1 LENEIEQGTMMS
13 NKLSTKSMTLYAV
26 LILVAIVYLIPY
38 YIIIRN
44 ALMTQ
49 KEVAAFDWILWP
61 GQMRWSNLVDLF
73 NDPIAP
79 MGVGLKN
86 SAIVSLFQVAGQL
99 IVTAMAG
106 YGLARVR
113 YRWADAVFYL
123 ILGALM
129 VPSAA
134 IFVQTFLVVAQLGW
148 VSTYQG
154 LIIPAM
160 FYVFSAFIFRQ
171 FFLDFP
177 QELEDAARVDG
188 LGTFGIFWRIVVPNS
203 VGVFTALGT
212 IGLIRSWNAF
222 LWPLVVGQSR
232 DTWTSQVVISTFMTA
247 QTVNLPAIFMGAA
260 VSILPVLLIFF
271 VVQRYIVEGVKTTGI
286 K

>member
-1 LENEIEQGTMMS
+1 MK
-13 NKLSTKSMTLYAV
+13 NKRSWQTIALYTF
-26 LILVAIVYLIPY
+26 LVGLALLYLIPY
-38 YIIIRN
+38 YIIVRN

-49 KEVAAFDWILWP
+49 KEIAAFDWILWP
-61 GQMRWSNLVDLF
+61 TQIQWKNMVDLF
-73 NDPIAP
+73 NDPLAP
-79 MGVGLKN
+79 MGAGLKN
-86 SAIVSLFQVAGQL
+86 SIIVSVLQVAGQL
-99 IVTAMAG
+99 IVTSMAG
-106 YGLARVR
+106 YGLARIR
-113 YRWADAVFYL
+113 YRWANAVFYL

-129 VPSAA
+129 VPAAA

-188 LGTFGIFWRIVVPNS
+188 LDNAGIFWRIVVPNS
-203 VGVFTALGT
+203 TGVFVALGT
-212 IGLIRSWNAF
+212 IGMIRTWNAF

-232 DTWTSQVVISTFMTA
+232 STWTVQVVISTFMTA

-260 VSILPVLLIFF
+260 VSILPILLFF
-271 VVQRYIVEGVKTTGI
+271 FLVQRYIVEGVKTTGI